1 MRKMPHQINKWK
13 FRQLEDVMIL
23 LNEDGERAD
32 FAGSSLIESS
42 PSPGAAGLIALTH
55 LIDFLQPI
63 KIGEV
68 RSPHFPQV
76 SIVNDAGLANQPKI
90 ELYFYDKDV
99 KLLLMLRNFPIE
111 SSEGSYLI
119 ARKLYEFFKARGV
132 RAYYLMAS
140 SRIYGE
146 PSVYVASTSINS
158 AKSLIEAGAKLS
170 PNLDTLPLDRFGV
183 YMLSFFARNYD
194 LAFILISE
202 VYSYLP
208 DPAAAKRL
216 LEVLSKA
223 LKIKID
229 MEKLD
234 REIEKQKRFIEEFQ
248 RGFGQILPEREEQP
262 SRGREP
268 YYIG

>member
-1 MRKMPHQINKWK
+1 MVKQVNRWK
-13 FRQLEDVMIL
+13 FKQLEDVKII
-23 LNEDGERAD
+23 LNEEGEKAD
-32 FAGSSLIESS
+32 LTGSTLIESS

-55 LIDFLQPI
+55 LIEFLQPI

-68 RSPHFPQV
+68 KSPHFPQI
-76 SIVNDAGLANQPKI
+76 SIVNDSGLANQPKI

-111 SSEGSYLI
+111 SSEGSYLV
-119 ARKLYEFFKARGV
+119 ARKLYEFFKSKGV
-132 RAYYLMAS
+132 KAYYLLAS

-146 PSVYVASTSINS
+146 SNVYVASTSINN

-170 PNLDTLPLDRFGV
+170 PNLDALPLDRFGA

-223 LKIKID
+223 LKFRID

-234 REIEKQKRFIEEFQ
+234 REIEKQKRLIEEFQ

-262 SRGREP
+262 SREREP